1 MPCLHLCFVIYKM
14 KIQST
19 VNIYRGF
26 DTVDIFTVKV
36 VRTKLEG
43 LSHEGIIAPT
53 DSEGTGRTWAKVHNL
68 A

>member
-1 MPCLHLCFVIYKM
+1 M
-14 KIQST
+14 QST